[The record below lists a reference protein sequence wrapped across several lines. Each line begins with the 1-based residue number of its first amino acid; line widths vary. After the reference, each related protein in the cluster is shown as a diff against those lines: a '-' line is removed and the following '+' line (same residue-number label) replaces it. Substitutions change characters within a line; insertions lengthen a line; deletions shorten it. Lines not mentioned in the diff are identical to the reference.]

1 MGFTGREAARNVL
14 LSDYRANLGLANA
27 RRTLPTG
34 MCCVY
39 CKVLSRDNVFQDLI

>member
-14 LSDYRANLGLANA
+14 LSDRANLGLANA

-34 MCCVY
+34 MRSVC

>member
-34 MCCVY
+34 MCSAY
-39 CKVLSRDNVFQDLI
+39 CKVLSRDNVFQNLI